1 MLNQTAPHAQPLAQT
16 QIERFYYQCLRI
28 RRVEEKLIELYP
40 SDKIKSPVHLSI
52 GQESVSVGVCE
63 SLAPSDIVFGTYRC
77 HALYLAKGGNLDRMM
92 AELYGKIDG
101 CGRGK
106 AGSMHLVDLSVGMMS
121 ASAIVATTLPH
132 AAGYAL
138 AEKMKGSNVVVT
150 VFFGEGAMDEGVFH
164 ETINFAALKKLPV
177 LFVCENN
184 HYAIYSHI
192 RDRMSGENPCERA
205 RAYRVPATRVEG
217 GDIVRLHE
225 VARADIAAIRQGSG
239 PRFIECETQRW
250 RDHVGPDEDRKI
262 GYRPDTLLDAWIAN
276 DQLRRLG
283 EMLPAAKRQAIDA
296 QVETELAAAVTF
308 AEQSPFPADAE
319 LYEHVFHG

>member
-1 MLNQTAPHAQPLAQT
+1 MPNDIAHRT
-16 QIERFYYQCLRI
+16 QSRADLERFYYQCLRI

-52 GQESVSVGVCE
+52 GQESVSVGICE
-63 SLAPSDIVFGTYRC
+63 ALARTDVVFGTYRC
-77 HALYLAKGGNLDRMM
+77 HALYLAKGGDLDRMM
-92 AELYGKIDG
+92 AELYGKADG

-106 AGSMHLVDLSVGMMS
+106 AGSMHLVDLAVGMMS

-132 AAGYAL
+132 AVGYAL
-138 AEKMKGSNVVVT
+138 AQKMKRSNTVVA

-164 ETINFAALKKLPV
+164 ESINFAALKKLPV

-192 RDRMSGENPCERA
+192 RDRMAGENPCERA
-205 RAYRVPATRVEG
+205 RAYGVPATHVAR
-217 GDIVRLHE
+217 GDILRLND
-225 VARADIAAIRQGSG
+225 VASAEIAAIRQGAG

-262 GYRPDTLLDAWIAN
+262 GYRADAALDGWIAD
-276 DQLRRLG
+276 DQVRRLA
-283 EMLPAAKRQAIDA
+283 ELIPAARRRALDD
-296 QVETELAAAVTF
+296 QVEAELAAAVAF
-308 AEQSPFPADAE
+308 AEQSPFPADDE

>member
-1 MLNQTAPHAQPLAQT
+1 MPNDTALLTQTVAQL
-16 QIERFYYQCLRI
+16 ERFYRQCLRI
-28 RRVEEKLIELYP
+28 RRVEEKLVELYP

-63 SLAPSDIVFGTYRC
+63 ALAPSDVVFGTYRC
-77 HALYLAKGGNLDRMM
+77 HALYLAKGGDLDRMM
-92 AELYGKIDG
+92 AELYGKVDG

-121 ASAIVATTLPH
+121 ASAIVGTTLPH
-132 AAGYAL
+132 AVGYAL
-138 AEKMKGSNVVVT
+138 AQKMRRTSVVVA

-164 ETINFAALKKLPV
+164 ESINFASLKQLPL

-192 RDRMSGENPCERA
+192 RDRMAGADPCERA
-205 RAYRVPATRVEG
+205 RAYRVPATRVDG
-217 GDIVRLHE
+217 GDVVRLHE
-225 VARADIAAIRQGSG
+225 VARADVAAIRRGGG

-262 GYRPDTLLDAWIAN
+262 GYRADTVLDAWIAD
-276 DQLRRLG
+276 DQIARLAG
-283 EMLPAAKRQAIDA
+283 MLPDTRRRAIEA
-296 QVETELAAAVTF
+296 QVDEDLTAAVAF
-308 AEQSPFPADAE
+308 AERSPFPDDAE
-319 LYEHVFHG
+319 LYRHVFHG

>member
-1 MLNQTAPHAQPLAQT
+1 MMNDTALRT
-16 QIERFYYQCLRI
+16 QSRADLERFYYQTLRI
-28 RRVEEKLIELYP
+28 RRVEETLIELYP

-52 GQESVSVGVCE
+52 GQEAVSVGVCE
-63 SLAPSDIVFGTYRC
+63 ALAPTDVVFGTYRC
-77 HALYLAKGGNLDRMM
+77 HALYLAKGGDLDRMM
-92 AELYGKIDG
+92 AELYGKADG

-132 AAGYAL
+132 AVGYAL
-138 AEKMKGSNVVVT
+138 AQKMKRSDVVVA

-164 ETINFAALKKLPV
+164 ESINFAALKQLPI

-192 RDRMSGENPCERA
+192 RDRMAGENPCERA
-205 RAYRVPATRVEG
+205 RAYRVPATRIDG

-225 VARADIAAIRQGSG
+225 TACADVAAIRAGGG

-262 GYRPDTLLDAWIAN
+262 GYRADAALDRWIAD
-276 DQLRRLG
+276 DQVRRLAAL
-283 EMLPAAKRQAIDA
+283 LPEAARHAIETR
-296 QVETELAAAVTF
+296 VERELAAAVDF
-308 AEQSPFPADAE
+308 AERSPFPPDAE